1 MHGVR
6 AVHKKWLVAAP
17 LVTNN
22 NGEQQPMCQ
31 RMETSSSANE
41 ACTYTRA
48 SCTNTHLY
56 RSRGHGSHVLWIMS
70 IWLRLRLLYISYMG
84 CRLLCILHLL
94 LNGLLHV
101 LDRLLHLHCMRVCL
115 PSCTFSSA
123 QKLFLLFVFLLFL
136 SCTNLFVLGQNEA
149 TRNTRLLS
157 FCGDV
162 VFGCEPL
169 LGSHIIVRIT

>member
-1 MHGVR
+1 VR
-6 AVHKKWLVAAP
+6 AVHKNWLVAAP

-48 SCTNTHLY
+48 SCTNTNLY

-115 PSCTFSSA
+115 PSWQALARSRPHRNSSFSSCFSCSFRV
-123 QKLFLLFVFLLFL
+123 QIFLFWDKTRQRGTHACFRFV
-136 SCTNLFVLGQNEA
+136 A
-149 TRNTRLLS
+149 T
-157 FCGDV
+157 
-162 VFGCEPL
+162 
-169 LGSHIIVRIT
+169 